1 MYGGIE
7 DAPAGGKIAPT
18 GDIYSMKLHLSKYSM
33 SYTAHREASTNL
45 ARLQNRFQ
53 ILNFLRKAGD
63 FEFLNTFC

>member
-18 GDIYSMKLHLSKYSM
+18 GDIYSMKLHLSKYLM
-33 SYTAHREASTNL
+33 SCVALRETLSHF
-45 ARLQNRFQ
+45 ARFEYRFQ

-63 FEFLNTFC
+63 FEFLNTLC